1 MLSMVNRWC
10 CRLSVVEI
18 LRTTTDDI
26 AVEDQEKEVEQC
38 TTYYLGTIENGDAVG
53 G

>member
-10 CRLSVVEI
+10 CCLSVVEI
-18 LRTTTDDI
+18 LHTTADDI
-26 AVEDQEKEVEQC
+26 VVEDQEKEVEQC
-38 TTYYLGTIENGDAVG
+38 ATYYLGTIKNGDAVG